1 MIKKVIAHS
10 RTTEIAAVCTRI
22 IAAFE
27 SSTYQADDNLV
38 TIISQL
44 KPLSVKL
51 NKSVKRI
58 KSESELEDKDH
69 LRDDAVR
76 SYYYLISGLTH
87 HPDATIKNAAQ
98 MLLAVFNNYGLDI
111 ISSSYGI
118 ETSLINSLLAELNK
132 TENIENIN
140 LLQGVAECIAN
151 IKSTQNDFETSYLN
165 NEKEK
170 AKNME
175 LESASQIKKE
185 AIQVIN
191 GMLVPYLK
199 GMMAVNKDAFG
210 EFAQVIAQIISNNNL
225 GVKKRSKSAI
235 PKDVFPE

>member
-27 SSTYQADDNLV
+27 SSNYLADDNLV
-38 TIISQL
+38 TILSQL

-51 NKSVKRI
+51 NEAVKRT

-76 SYYYLISGLTH
+76 SYYYLISGLAH

-111 ISSSYGI
+111 ITSSYGI
-118 ETSLINSLLAELNK
+118 ETSLINSLLVDLNK

-140 LLQGVAECIAN
+140 HLQGVAECIEN
-151 IKSTQNDFETSYLN
+151 IKATQNDFETSYLN

-170 AKNME
+170 AKNIE

-185 AIQVIN
+185 AVHVIN
-191 GMLVPYLK
+191 GVLVPYLK
-199 GMMAVNKDAFG
+199 GMLAVNKEAFG
-210 EFAQVIAQIISNNNL
+210 DFAQVIAQIISNNNF
-225 GVKKRSKSAI
+225 GVKKRSKNEM
-235 PKDVFPE
+235 PKEVFSE